1 MTNQEISKLI
11 TPEFISTLKIV
22 LNHLYE
28 CPNKLGLDF
37 NEIDFLPSVIE
48 DMRTGEYYDEDEE

>member
-1 MTNQEISKLI
+1 
-11 TPEFISTLKIV
+11 
-22 LNHLYE
+22 
-28 CPNKLGLDF
+28 LDF

>member
-11 TPEFISTLKIV
+11 TPEFILTLKTV

-48 DMRTGEYYDEDEE
+48 DMRTGKYYDEDEE